1 MYPTLSISNIVVNL
15 FVNIRNMKTA
25 DIRQKLHHYIE
36 TAQDKK
42 VKAIFA
48 MVEDEIEET
57 YDHWN
62 DEKFVAELQ
71 RRENAYLN
79 GAAKTF
85 TLKQSVSRAKQ
96 ALKNVKGK

>member
-1 MYPTLSISNIVVNL
+1 MNTS
-15 FVNIRNMKTA
+15 

-57 YDHWN
+57 YDHWK
-62 DEKFVAELQ
+62 DEAFIAELK
-71 RRENAYLN
+71 RRETGYLN
-79 GAAKTF
+79 GTAKTY
-85 TLKQSVSRAKQ
+85 TLEQSLSRSKQ
-96 ALKNVKGK
+96 AVRKTKSKQRSHQ